1 MEIRVLGAL
10 EVRVCGVSVV
20 PSAPKPRQV
29 LALLALNADQ
39 VVPAAVLAEELWA
52 GRPPRTAR
60 TTVQTYVLHLRDRIA
75 AALGAAAAGGGPGG
89 AERPAGRPAGDWP
102 AGSEAAGTEPAG
114 TEPAGTEPAGTEPAK
129 SVLETVAGGYRLNT
143 GGCTVDVREFERLAG
158 AGHRAMEGGDVPLAA
173 RQLASALTLWRGA
186 AVADVP
192 AGPHLGVELRR
203 LEETRLCALDQ
214 RIDADLRL
222 GRHRVL
228 LAELTVLVARY
239 RTHESLHRQLMLALH
254 RSGRRGEALEVYR
267 RLRGTLVGEL
277 GIEPSAELRLLQRE
291 ILLASPE
298 ERPVAGAGRFLRTGE
313 PHGRAGSR
321 GGRERAAG
329 DEELWAGWDRR
340 GRSGHA
346 GGWSRRERC
355 GSTGPA
361 TRGRRSRRS
370 AA

>member
-75 AALGAAAAGGGPGG
+75 AALGAAAVGGGAGG
-89 AERPAGRPAGDWP
+89 AERPAGRPAGGGP
-102 AGSEAAGTEPAG
+102 AGSDAAGTESAG
-114 TEPAGTEPAGTEPAK
+114 SESAGGEPVGSEPAGIEPAK
-129 SVLETVAGGYRLNT
+129 TVLETAAGGYRLNT

-158 AGHRAMEGGDVPLAA
+158 AGHRAMEEGDVPLAA
-173 RQLASALTLWRGA
+173 RQLASALALWRGA

-228 LAELTVLVARY
+228 LAELTVLVERY

-298 ERPVAGAGRFLRTGE
+298 EQPEAGQPATERPVAGLSLTGRPGAGQLPAGWPATEPSAPERPVAGAGRFLRTG
-313 PHGRAGSR
+313 
-321 GGRERAAG
+321 
-329 DEELWAGWDRR
+329 
-340 GRSGHA
+340 
-346 GGWSRRERC
+346 
-355 GSTGPA
+355 
-361 TRGRRSRRS
+361 
-370 AA
+370 